1 MLEFVLA
8 APVIF
13 LLLLGCLQ
21 IGHIFLA
28 RQVVLYS
35 AFCAARAGLVCTEGE
50 FPAAAQQAAEQACA
64 WIVIGQAAGE
74 PEKEIPGWG
83 PIPGSGAIGRK
94 TRVTTGKVGE
104 WNVKA
109 TVEFDFALIMPI
121 AGPVIGWLVNPWKE
135 GSQWLEQRADETG
148 NIHRFVD
155 TVPYPHVI
163 FEETV
168 ILPKPYVTLPEMNIG
183 GGW

>member
-1 MLEFVLA
+1 
-8 APVIF
+8 
-13 LLLLGCLQ
+13 
-21 IGHIFLA
+21 
-28 RQVVLYS
+28 
-35 AFCAARAGLVCTEGE
+35 
-50 FPAAAQQAAEQACA
+50 
-64 WIVIGQAAGE
+64 
-74 PEKEIPGWG
+74 
-83 PIPGSGAIGRK
+83 
-94 TRVTTGKVGE
+94 
-104 WNVKA
+104 
-109 TVEFDFALIMPI
+109 MPI